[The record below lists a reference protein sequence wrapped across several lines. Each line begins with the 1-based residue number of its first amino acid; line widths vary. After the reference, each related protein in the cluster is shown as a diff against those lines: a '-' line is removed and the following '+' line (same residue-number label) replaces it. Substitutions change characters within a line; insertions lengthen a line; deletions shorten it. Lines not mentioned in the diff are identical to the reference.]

1 MKDGKYEK
9 IRKKRNDNINYY
21 WLNCLNNII
30 SILFLFKNPSNIFLL
45 IICVIDLV
53 LFFINAFKL
62 TLAFEKGKL
71 KTILI
76 SIAVMLVF
84 FLFIEIVVLTFS
96 FGTSI
101 TYDFNLFLNEL
112 LVSIFSSPSFII
124 LLPIIWFVAECLG

>member
-1 MKDGKYEK
+1 MKKLE
-9 IRKKRNDNINYY
+9 RKEMIILIIIGLIASTISFLYY
-21 WLNCLNNII
+21 
-30 SILFLFKNPSNIFLL
+30 FLFKNPSNIFLL

-62 TLAFEKGKL
+62 TLAFDKGKL

-76 SIAVMLVF
+76 SIAFMLVF
-84 FLFIEIVVLTFS
+84 FLFIEIVVLAFS

-101 TYDFNLFLNEL
+101 TYDFNLFFNVL

>member
-1 MKDGKYEK
+1 MKKLE
-9 IRKKRNDNINYY
+9 RKEMIILIIIGLIASTISFLYY
-21 WLNCLNNII
+21 
-30 SILFLFKNPSNIFLL
+30 FLFKNPSNIFLF

-62 TLAFEKGKL
+62 TLAFDKGKL

-84 FLFIEIVVLTFS
+84 FLFIEFVVLVFS

-101 TYDFNLFLNEL
+101 TYDFNLFLNVL

>member
-1 MKDGKYEK
+1 MKKLE
-9 IRKKRNDNINYY
+9 RKEMIILIIIGLIASTISFLYY
-21 WLNCLNNII
+21 
-30 SILFLFKNPSNIFLL
+30 FLFKNPSNIVLL

-62 TLAFEKGKL
+62 SLAFDKGKL

-84 FLFIEIVVLTFS
+84 FLFIEIVVLAFS
-96 FGTSI
+96 SGTSI
-101 TYDFNLFLNEL
+101 TYDFNLFLNVL

>member
-1 MKDGKYEK
+1 MKKLE
-9 IRKKRNDNINYY
+9 RKEMIILIIIGLIASTISFLYY
-21 WLNCLNNII
+21 
-30 SILFLFKNPSNIFLL
+30 FLLKNPSNIFLL

-62 TLAFEKGKL
+62 TLSFDKGKL

-84 FLFIEIVVLTFS
+84 FLFIEIVVLAFS

-101 TYDFNLFLNEL
+101 TYDFNLFLNVL

>member
-1 MKDGKYEK
+1 MKKLE
-9 IRKKRNDNINYY
+9 RKEM
-21 WLNCLNNII
+21 II
-30 SILFLFKNPSNIFLL
+30 LIIIGLIASTISFLYFFLFKNPSNIFLL

-62 TLAFEKGKL
+62 TLAFDKGKL

-84 FLFIEIVVLTFS
+84 FLFIEIVVLEFS

-101 TYDFNLFLNEL
+101 TYDFNLFLNVL

>member
-1 MKDGKYEK
+1 MKKLE
-9 IRKKRNDNINYY
+9 RKEMIILIIIGLIASTISFLYY
-21 WLNCLNNII
+21 
-30 SILFLFKNPSNIFLL
+30 FLFKNPSNIFLF

-62 TLAFEKGKL
+62 TLAFDKGKL

-84 FLFIEIVVLTFS
+84 FLFIEIVVLAFS

-101 TYDFNLFLNEL
+101 TYDFNLFLNVL

>member
-1 MKDGKYEK
+1 MKKLE
-9 IRKKRNDNINYY
+9 RKEMII
-21 WLNCLNNII
+21 LIIIGLIASII
-30 SILFLFKNPSNIFLL
+30 SFLYYFLFKNPSNIFLL

-62 TLAFEKGKL
+62 ILAFDKGKL

-84 FLFIEIVVLTFS
+84 FLFIEIVVLAFS

-101 TYDFNLFLNEL
+101 TYDFNLFLNVL